1 MVARVAE
8 ACNSRLCA
16 HLLVRGDQIEFVSA
30 EQFRRM
36 GGLKFQKESPG
47 PGWQHVDDDSDDGYW
62 TPPSDIWLP
71 RSYVLVHDT
80 TGDLLSRCELYV
92 VKWHRTRVNSV
103 ESMHKNDVEAAR
115 DYFSM
120 GDAPT
125 DTIRLETGSIV
136 IPRGP
141 WSKKAKIKTIRY
153 RRHGFKRDFD
163 HTYEPNVWLSS
174 TERPLAWKLSLPSS
188 CVVHEEGF
196 VRP

>member
-8 ACNSRLCA
+8 ACNSKLCA

-30 EQFRRM
+30 EQARRV
-36 GGLKFQKESPG
+36 GCG
-47 PGWQHVDDDSDDGYW
+47 PKSCPTQLDEQAM
-62 TPPSDIWLP
+62 PSDIKLP

-92 VKWHRTRVNSV
+92 VKWHKTRVNNV
-103 ESMHKNDVEAAR
+103 QSMHKNDVEAAR

-120 GDAPT
+120 GDNPA
-125 DTIRLETGSIV
+125 DTIRLETGSVIV
-136 IPRGP
+136 PRGP
-141 WSKKAKIKTIRY
+141 WKRLAKIRLIRY
-153 RRHGFKRDFD
+153 RRHNYKMGFEHLYD
-163 HTYEPNVWLSS
+163 PPVWLSF